1 MSFLQAGFRG
11 KWLFVSPFFFGVWFS
26 VMAGTAF
33 AQSSSGRFPGTAPE
47 SSDAAIPSVRGAQP
61 QTIPDTQGQR
71 LKSLEERLRSLE
83 EEIRLLKEDLRAAR
97 APTGTEQAGGARLV
111 LASAVIPAAGEVATA
126 SPQAPVPA
134 PGDPQA
140 GAAQLPNYGGASAT
154 AKGFNPD
161 MG

>member
-11 KWLFVSPFFFGVWFS
+11 KWFFVSAVFFGVLFSVWFS
-26 VMAGTAF
+26 VVSGTAF

-83 EEIRLLKEDLRAAR
+83 EEIRLLKEDLRAA
-97 APTGTEQAGGARLV
+97 
-111 LASAVIPAAGEVATA
+111 
-126 SPQAPVPA
+126 
-134 PGDPQA
+134 
-140 GAAQLPNYGGASAT
+140 
-154 AKGFNPD
+154 
-161 MG
+161 